1 MLLKDFVK
9 QSREALENEFPPQQA
24 NALVGILCSEYLG
37 VQSYTH
43 IVDPSY
49 EIGPKHLPRLESAF
63 KRLLDGEPIQY
74 ILGYSEFCGRKFN
87 VNPSVLIPRPETET
101 LCRIAIDAAMMMF
114 RSRSAY
120 GEQALPVRI
129 LDLCTG
135 SGCIAWTMALSV
147 PDSKIVAVDIC
158 EDALK
163 LASSQPFDMDK
174 TRRPLFMQ
182 ADIFDDDA
190 LESAVSSCPKYDI
203 ILSNPPYV
211 LESQKKEMKRN
222 VLDFEP
228 ALALFVEDEDSMR
241 FNRKIAE
248 ISCKLLDTDGVGI
261 VEINDVLDGPS
272 VYLFKEFSFHDVE
285 TVKDIFGRNRF
296 VKFRK

>member
-9 QSREALENEFPPQQA
+9 QSREALEKEFQPQQA

-37 VQSYTH
+37 VQPYTH
-43 IVDPSY
+43 IVNPSY
-49 EIGPKHLPRLESAF
+49 EISPKHFPRLESAF

-74 ILGYSEFCGRKFN
+74 IIGYSEFFGRKFN

-114 RSRSAY
+114 RGRSAY
-120 GEQALPVRI
+120 GEQASPVRI

-135 SGCIAWTMALSV
+135 SGCIAWTMALGV
-147 PDSKIVAVDIC
+147 PDSKLVAVDIS

-163 LASSQPFDMDK
+163 LASSQPFELEK
-174 TRRPLFMQ
+174 TRRPLFVQ

-190 LESAVSSCPKYDI
+190 LESAVSSCPKFDI

-211 LESQKKEMKRN
+211 LESQKKDMKRN
-222 VLDFEP
+222 VLDYEP
-228 ALALFVEDEDSMR
+228 AVALFVEDGDAMK

-248 ISCKLLDTDGVGI
+248 ICSKLLDTDGVGI
-261 VEINDVLDGPS
+261 VEINDVLDERS
-272 VYLFKEFSFHDVE
+272 KYLFNEFSFRDVE